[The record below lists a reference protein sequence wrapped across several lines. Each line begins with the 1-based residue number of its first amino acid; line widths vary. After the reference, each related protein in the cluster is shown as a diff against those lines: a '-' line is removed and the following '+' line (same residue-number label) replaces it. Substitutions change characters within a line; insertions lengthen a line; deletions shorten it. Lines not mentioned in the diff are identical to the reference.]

1 MRQDV
6 LFDIDS
12 RSHLNQFQAI
22 RREAEDA
29 AFGYIKH
36 RLSALAGVFAAE
48 GSMFNFVHE
57 LFRAAFLED
66 LQFAVGEPELADC
79 PP

>member
-12 RSHLNQFQAI
+12 RSHLNQFQAF

-29 AFGYIKH
+29 ALGDIKH

-48 GSMFNFVHE
+48 GAMFNLVHK
-57 LFRAAFLED
+57 LSRAALRED
-66 LQFAVGEPELADC
+66 LHFAVRESKL
-79 PP
+79 